1 MKTIPEASVGR
12 QGPCF
17 KTVPNREDQSH
28 SPGVPTTGPAK
39 DEQTHQHSSP
49 CINVTSLIKKKMA
62 MPPQSHTQHGNML
75 TTALKVPFSTVGKK
89 TRRKY
94 TQCSPGIGL
103 QGVLSLP
110 SPLFPHVLRE
120 TGGQTSEVYTVQ
132 LHPQMVQGKSTLGP
146 AEWRPP
152 SLEPELPH
160 PHPHS
165 MTLVPSSRK
174 PLLPSHTELACP
186 HPNQSH
192 FTINFHSTIVPLS
205 G

>member
-75 TTALKVPFSTVGKK
+75 TTALKVPSPLLEKKLEGNTPSAALGLACRGCSVFLPPFSRMFCFQSQRDWWTNLRDVHSSTPSPDGSGQINPGSC
-89 TRRKY
+89 RVEA
-94 TQCSPGIGL
+94 TQLGARTAPP
-103 QGVLSLP
+103 P
-110 SPLFPHVLRE
+110 SPLHD
-120 TGGQTSEVYTVQ
+120 SC
-132 LHPQMVQGKSTLGP
+132 
-146 AEWRPP
+146 
-152 SLEPELPH
+152 
-160 PHPHS
+160 
-165 MTLVPSSRK
+165 
-174 PLLPSHTELACP
+174 PLLQEAS
-186 HPNQSH
+186 S
-192 FTINFHSTIVPLS
+192 PLPY
-205 G
+205 